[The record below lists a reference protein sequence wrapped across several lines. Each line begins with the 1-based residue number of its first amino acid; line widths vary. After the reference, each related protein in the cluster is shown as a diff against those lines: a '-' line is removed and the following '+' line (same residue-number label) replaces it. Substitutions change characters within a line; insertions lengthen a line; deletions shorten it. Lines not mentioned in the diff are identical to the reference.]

1 MGGGSSRHCNGLMNE
16 IRDIERDINTREG
29 WKGTA
34 YWEIAGS
41 MNNIYA
47 VDRAL
52 AVKYNEKRL
61 MQQQI
66 TDMKGKYERGVRD
79 AISNRRLKFVIREED
94 EKGRFMYLSNDGNYW
109 VEI

>member
-1 MGGGSSRHCNGLMNE
+1 MSSIHRRHCDGLMRE
-16 IRDIERDINTREG
+16 VWDIERDINTREG

-41 MNNIYA
+41 FNNIHA

-52 AVKYNEKRL
+52 AAKNNEKRL

-66 TDMKGKYERGVRD
+66 ADMKSRYEKGVRD
-79 AISNRRLKFVIREED
+79 AFANRTLKFVIKEED